1 MTEYKTC
8 RRCGQTQSLGNYH
21 AARHNPDGKR
31 NTCKQCTKELD
42 AARYLQKAPTQRQ
55 RALDYY
61 YANRE
66 AQLAKHKQRRDADPL
81 AYADRRRQ
89 NRLKNIQ
96 AYKTHE
102 YEQRLRHRDR
112 RLAQQ
117 RVKSKQTIELN
128 TIKNNRRRARLASTA
143 SYKVSVKEMAKLKSS
158 PCFACGA
165 MDRKEID
172 HIIPLSRSGSN
183 GIGNYMAL
191 CESCNASKY
200 NKTFMEW
207 RLYRIKVGNPL
218 PMDVKNV

>member
-8 RRCGQTQSLGNYH
+8 KRCGQTQPIGNYH
-21 AARHNPDGKR
+21 QAKASLDGKR
-31 NTCKQCTKELD
+31 NTCKKCTKELD
-42 AARYLQKAPTQRQ
+42 AARYKKNASQQRE

-61 YANRE
+61 YQNKE
-66 AQLAKHKQRRDADPL
+66 AQLAKHKQRRDSDPV
-81 AYADRRRQ
+81 AYAHRRRQ
-89 NRLKNIQ
+89 NRLKNLEV
-96 AYKTHE
+96 YKRLE

-117 RVKSKQTIELN
+117 RLRSKETIELN

-158 PCFACGA
+158 PCFVCGNLGK
-165 MDRKEID
+165 KEID
-172 HIIPLSRSGSN
+172 HIIPLSRSGTN

-191 CESCNASKY
+191 CEPCNASKY

-207 RLYRIKVGNPL
+207 RLYRIKVENPL
-218 PMDVKNV
+218 PMDVQNV